1 MSDSRHVSV
10 VCVLACD
17 KRVRVPLSQQPSGCF
32 VHRFVEMACS
42 ISNSSMLQQRRG
54 SSYTKGNSLAGAL
67 ARRHFDLGD
76 LTARTLLHRM
86 RAVTRTPEHL
96 STNSVPG
103 SAHLSPYCTCMG

>member
-42 ISNSSMLQQRRG
+42 ISNSSMLQQQEGFVVHERQFASRRFG
-54 SSYTKGNSLAGAL
+54 PPPL
-67 ARRHFDLGD
+67 
-76 LTARTLLHRM
+76 
-86 RAVTRTPEHL
+86 
-96 STNSVPG
+96 
-103 SAHLSPYCTCMG
+103 